1 MSKLSDFSAYEKMAN
16 MKNML
21 GGSFIEFLKP
31 NIKTKQ
37 NDSVLKMLE
46 IAKDKPDT
54 YLELL
59 AVAIFHKNFEI
70 IKYMVEKFNITEAD
84 VPPMNALS
92 FHNSIFPDNSP
103 NILKDIKDNY
113 NDVNCPFAIMSGIG
127 GDINIFNYLLD
138 HKLISDKSQSGAIG
152 LSKKLKN
159 IINSN
164 VIGACSYYGKHELL
178 KHLLSNFKN
187 EIDINFAS
195 VERKSKIGR
204 VGFSKEYTGF
214 TPCMLAIVGPCED
227 KQTIE
232 VLKILKAYNAAF
244 NKEVFNKDNL
254 LHLCVKSKKIETAK
268 YLVEDLKL
276 VDLIDKTNK
285 DGHTPLSLS
294 QNLNYSEF
302 ISYFGKDNEK
312 DEKEIEQAV
321 QDLINE
327 SDQKNKGNS
336 KRSKKNKK
344 KNNDLPAL
352 LNVSEEYQE
361 TLKVSKN
368 QTSSYRNTYSSN
380 TYSSTNNREKLHALF
395 DSQKPKKKKKEVK
408 VEKEEKKVEE
418 DQKEEVKEEEKESK
432 EEEKEEEEKEKEV
445 VKEHRKSK
453 KVQNIESVGD
463 EYIIGLNT
471 KKNKKN
477 KKKKE
482 ENNIN
487 KEKEKEKEK
496 EEEERKRKEEEERK
510 IEEEKRKKEE
520 EEEEKRKKEEE
531 EERRRKEE
539 EEENRRREEEE
550 ERRREEEE
558 KRKREEEEKRRI
570 EEERRRKIEEEKRR
584 NEEEEERKRQE
595 EEKRKKLKEEEKLK
609 EEQRKKEEEKKNK
622 KGENEEEEEEESG
635 EEDFLGLEKNE
646 DKKEKNNSNPKI
658 IEKDFNDL
666 NKKNM
671 ELERKITSLE
681 KEKEELATCLKKLYF
696 QNKSNSKIPI
706 SSNNEENINDLMF
719 LANKELKNKDNII
732 HELEDK
738 VSKYDLSNIKNFS
751 KEKLKEYKDFYS
763 KNLNIINEA
772 MKQY

>member
-103 NILKDIKDNY
+103 NILKDVKDNY
-113 NDVNCPFAIMSGIG
+113 NEVNCPFVIMSGIG

-138 HKLISDKSQSGAIG
+138 HKLFSDKTQTGAIG

-164 VIGACSYYGKHELL
+164 VIGACAYYGKNELL

-187 EIDINFAS
+187 EFDINFAS
-195 VERKSKIGR
+195 SERKSKIGR
-204 VGFSKEYTGF
+204 VGFSKEYTGY

-268 YLVEDLKL
+268 YLIEELKL
-276 VDLIDKTNK
+276 VDLIDETNK

-294 QNLNYSEF
+294 QNLNYAEF

-361 TLKVSKN
+361 TLKVGKN
-368 QTSSYRNTYSSN
+368 QTSSGRNTYSSN

-408 VEKEEKKVEE
+408 AEKEEKKVEE
-418 DQKEEVKEEEKESK
+418 EPKEEIVKEDEKETK
-432 EEEKEEEEKEKEV
+432 EEEKEEEKEV
-445 VKEHRKSK
+445 PKEHRKSK
-453 KVQNIESVGD
+453 KVQSIETQGD
-463 EYIIGLNT
+463 EFIIGLNT

-482 ENNIN
+482 ENNNIN
-487 KEKEKEKEK
+487 KEKEKEK
-496 EEEERKRKEEEERK
+496 EEEEKKRKEEEERK
-510 IEEEKRKKEE
+510 IEEDKRKKEE
-520 EEEEKRKKEEE
+520 EEERRRKEEEEE

-558 KRKREEEEKRRI
+558 KRKREEEEKRRLEEE
-570 EEERRRKIEEEKRR
+570 EEERRRK
-584 NEEEEERKRQE
+584 EEEEERKREEEEEKRKKLEE
-595 EEKRKKLKEEEKLK
+595 EEKRKKLKEEE
-609 EEQRKKEEEKKNK
+609 ERKKEEEKKNK

-635 EEDFLGLEKNE
+635 EEDFLGEKNE
-646 DKKEKNNSNPKI
+646 DKKEKNNINQKMSGK
-658 IEKDFNDL
+658 EFDDL
-666 NKKNM
+666 SKKNM

-681 KEKEELATCLKKLYF
+681 KEKEELAQCLKKLYLL
-696 QNKSNSKIPI
+696 NKSNSKIPI

-719 LANKELKNKDNII
+719 LANKELENKDNII
-732 HELEDK
+732 HDLEDK
-738 VSKYDLSNIKNFS
+738 VSKYDLANIKNFS

>member
-103 NILKDIKDNY
+103 NILKDVKDNY
-113 NDVNCPFAIMSGIG
+113 NEVNCPFVIMSGIG

-138 HKLISDKSQSGAIG
+138 HKLFSDKTQTGAIG

-164 VIGACSYYGKHELL
+164 VIGACAYYGKHELL

-187 EIDINFAS
+187 EFDINFPS
-195 VERKSKIGR
+195 QERKSKIGR

-232 VLKILKAYNAAF
+232 VLKILKTYNAVF

-268 YLVEDLKL
+268 YLIEDLKL
-276 VDLIDKTNK
+276 VELIDETNK

-294 QNLNYSEF
+294 QNLNYAEF

-336 KRSKKNKK
+336 KRSKRNKK

-361 TLKVSKN
+361 TLKVGKN
-368 QTSSYRNTYSSN
+368 QTSSSRNTYSSN

-408 VEKEEKKVEE
+408 VEKEEKKLEE
-418 DQKEEVKEEEKESK
+418 EQKEEIVKEDEKEAK
-432 EEEKEEEEKEKEV
+432 EEEKEEEKEV

-453 KVQNIESVGD
+453 KVEELIDAKERGFKRIQNE
-463 EYIIGLNT
+463 NT
-471 KKNKKN
+471 ILITECNRLRKNLH
-477 KKKKE
+477 E
-482 ENNIN
+482 IYMHVVD
-487 KEKEKEKEK
+487 
-496 EEEERKRKEEEERK
+496 
-510 IEEEKRKKEE
+510 I
-520 EEEEKRKKEEE
+520 
-531 EERRRKEE
+531 
-539 EEENRRREEEE
+539 
-550 ERRREEEE
+550 
-558 KRKREEEEKRRI
+558 
-570 EEERRRKIEEEKRR
+570 
-584 NEEEEERKRQE
+584 
-595 EEKRKKLKEEEKLK
+595 
-609 EEQRKKEEEKKNK
+609 EQRFEA
-622 KGENEEEEEEESG
+622 
-635 EEDFLGLEKNE
+635 L
-646 DKKEKNNSNPKI
+646 
-658 IEKDFNDL
+658 
-666 NKKNM
+666 
-671 ELERKITSLE
+671 T
-681 KEKEELATCLKKLYF
+681 
-696 QNKSNSKIPI
+696 
-706 SSNNEENINDLMF
+706 NIDP
-719 LANKELKNKDNII
+719 
-732 HELEDK
+732 K
-738 VSKYDLSNIKNFS
+738 VSKSEIVRQIKEFIRITHEKIKENYSQTKKDLINPKKKTLKKIVINTGNNNMKKSKNKNNLSQTQSHMNETGGGKINNTEANAYVIFPEIRAS
-751 KEKLKEYKDFYS
+751 KNKLKTENKKDNNNTGFS
-763 KNLNIINEA
+763 LPTIEK
-772 MKQY
+772 